1 MVKGL
6 ISRLDLVTCAVKH
19 TTLLTSQH
27 WHTRSRTR
35 NPLHCVPL
43 LHPTVTGTTV
53 PYLYLQHS
61 SLILL
66 LNRMKILFTVTSV
79 PNVPVW
85 SQEEEAIWSAP
96 GGMSEVRLWCRCC
109 LVLVLVLGWCLSYG
123 FSNGNKEEKY
133 LCRVWAAAAANPG
146 KNI

>member
-27 WHTRSRTR
+27 WTTRSRTR

-43 LHPTVTGTTV
+43 LHPTVTGTTA
-53 PYLYLQHS
+53 LYRTCTYN
-61 SLILL
+61 ILASYSYSTAW
-66 LNRMKILFTVTSV
+66 RSCSHVTSV
-79 PNVPVW
+79 SNVPVW

-96 GGMSEVRLWCRCC
+96 GGMSEVRLRCRCC
-109 LVLVLVLGWCLSYG
+109 LVPAGAGAGLVPELRFLKWKQRREIFVPCLGRG
-123 FSNGNKEEKY
+123 
-133 LCRVWAAAAANPG
+133 RR
-146 KNI
+146 